1 MKNKLYS
8 LFFNRLICA
17 GASQIG
23 LDGRRKIT
31 FVNFSSPCRIR
42 RSGMEIS
49 MKNKSKIVFVK
60 IFLIASLLINLILG
74 WMIVRNNKTYIQLP
88 QSEAIALR
96 ENNPIDEYF
105 QDKMKNDMSYAEIR
119 SMQRLYGK
127 LWKREYENVI
137 SWLINRCKYVKD
149 QKTIEEFEKEVEE
162 YIEVAY
168 PTFRISYSE
177 SNTLDLLPDE
187 RMQGIG
193 ESALELLYEGE
204 IYRDIVLR
212 IIEKSGEKYTF
223 LESDYEK
230 VDVE

>member
-1 MKNKLYS
+1 
-8 LFFNRLICA
+8 
-17 GASQIG
+17 
-23 LDGRRKIT
+23 
-31 FVNFSSPCRIR
+31 
-42 RSGMEIS
+42 

-60 IFLIASLLINLILG
+60 IFLIASLSINLILG